1 MVLGRAFLYDI
12 LQLCAMRYL
21 AITAL
26 VTTFIVRAQTQ
37 TPPPQSSTQVTV
49 SVPQSAT
56 KAPPTVNKSILSEGT
71 PVRMRINRTVSSA
84 DAHVNDNV
92 DFETLDDVTLGD
104 AIVIPKGSTA
114 MGTITEAVQ
123 KRRMAR
129 GGKLSMNIDY
139 VRLPSGERL
148 ALRGVQDVKGGG
160 HTGAMTGAMV
170 ATGIVFFP
178 AAPLFL
184 FMHGKDIIIPKGHEV
199 TVYTNTDYDLTK
211 AKPVTTAALQGANSV
226 AGAALTNEDVLKL
239 KQAGLSDQL
248 IVEKIKGSP
257 GKFKLEPD
265 DLIAL
270 KNAGVSESIIA
281 AMLQAPLA
289 QP

>member
-1 MVLGRAFLYDI
+1 
-12 LQLCAMRYL
+12 MRYI

-26 VTTFIVRAQTQ
+26 ATTFIHAQNQ
-37 TPPPQSSTQVTV
+37 TPQPQSSPQVTV
-49 SVPQSAT
+49 SVAETAT
-56 KAPPTVNKSILSEGT
+56 KAPQAVKESILSEGT

-92 DFETLDDVTLGD
+92 DFETLDDVTLRD
-104 AIVIPKGSTA
+104 IIVIPKGSTA
-114 MGTITEAVQ
+114 IATITDAVP

-184 FMHGKDIIIPKGHEV
+184 FMHGKDITIPKGHEV
-199 TVYTNTDYDLTK
+199 MVYTNTDYDLTK
-211 AKPVTTAALQGANSV
+211 AKPVTAAALPGAKSV
-226 AGAALTNEDVLKL
+226 TGTALTNDDVLKL

-248 IVEKIKGSP
+248 IVDKIRGSP
-257 GKFKLEPD
+257 GKYKLETD

-270 KNAGVSESIIA
+270 KNAGVSESILA
-281 AMLQAPLA
+281 AMLQA
-289 QP
+289 QSSTEH

>member
-1 MVLGRAFLYDI
+1 
-12 LQLCAMRYL
+12 MRYL
-21 AITAL
+21 TIAAL
-26 VTTFIVRAQTQ
+26 SIVLTHAQTQ
-37 TPPPQSSTQVTV
+37 TAGPQSPAQVPAP
-49 SVPQSAT
+49 VPQSAT
-56 KAPPTVNKSILSEGT
+56 HAAPTVAKSQSILPEGT
-71 PVRMRINRTVSSA
+71 PVRMRMNRTVSSA

-104 AIVIPKGSTA
+104 TIVVPKGSTA
-114 MGTITEAVQ
+114 IGTVTEAVP

-129 GGKLSMNIDY
+129 GGKLNMNIDY

-148 ALRGVQDVKGGG
+148 ALRGVQEVKGGG

-184 FMHGKDIIIPKGHEV
+184 FMHGKDITIPKGHEV

-211 AKPVTTAALQGANSV
+211 AKPLTTAAPPVGKSV
-226 AGAALTNEDVLKL
+226 TGAALTNEDVLKL

-248 IVEKIKGSP
+248 ITEKIKGSP
-257 GKFKLEPD
+257 GKYKLETD
-265 DLIAL
+265 DLIGL

-281 AMLQAPLA
+281 AMLQAQSSA
-289 QP
+289 QR

>member
-1 MVLGRAFLYDI
+1 
-12 LQLCAMRYL
+12 MRYI
-21 AITAL
+21 AVTAL
-26 VTTFIVRAQTQ
+26 VTTLIHAQNQ
-37 TPPPQSSTQVTV
+37 TPQPQSSPQVTV
-49 SVPQSAT
+49 SVPDTA
-56 KAPPTVNKSILSEGT
+56 KAPQAVNTSILSEGT

-104 AIVIPKGSTA
+104 IIVIPKASTA
-114 MGTITEAVQ
+114 IGTITEAVP

-184 FMHGKDIIIPKGHEV
+184 FMHGKDTTIPKGHEV
-199 TVYTNTDYDLTK
+199 TVYTNTNYDVTK
-211 AKPVTTAALQGANSV
+211 AKPVTTAALPGAKSV
-226 AGAALTNEDVLKL
+226 TGTALTNDDVLKL

-248 IVEKIKGSP
+248 IVDKIKGSP
-257 GKFKLEPD
+257 GKYKLETD

-270 KNAGVSESIIA
+270 KNAGVSESVIA
-281 AMLQAPLA
+281 AMLQAQSSA
-289 QP
+289 QQ

>member
-1 MVLGRAFLYDI
+1 
-12 LQLCAMRYL
+12 MRCL

-71 PVRMRINRTVSSA
+71 PVRIRINRTVSSA

-114 MGTITEAVQ
+114 MGTITEAVP